1 MINIAALASGS
12 NGNSYFFEDDVDS
25 LLVDVGVSCKQIVQ
39 RMDNL
44 NLRLKRLG
52 GIFITHEHSDHIRGL
67 EVLAKNFEIPMY
79 MTKGTY
85 ENSKVKLNDRL
96 VNLIEVGKMIQMG
109 TIKVLPFEK
118 HHDAA
123 EPCSFMLNSGKMN
136 VSVMTDIGRVCP
148 NVIEFMKKSN
158 AVFLESNYDE
168 HMLENGGYP
177 YFLKKR
183 VSGEDGHLSNYQA
196 ALAVVEHAEPRLKN
210 VILSHLSANNN
221 TPELAFQTFSSLIKA
236 RKDLSIKTHMTSRE
250 KESPVLK
257 LE

>member
-44 NLRLKRLG
+44 NLKMNRLG

-96 VNLIEVGKMIQMG
+96 YEYLVMVEKSSIQTYSQIVLIGSEIHIYKLDKSEL
-109 TIKVLPFEK
+109 TNIK
-118 HHDAA
+118 
-123 EPCSFMLNSGKMN
+123 
-136 VSVMTDIGRVCP
+136 
-148 NVIEFMKKSN
+148 
-158 AVFLESNYDE
+158 
-168 HMLENGGYP
+168 
-177 YFLKKR
+177 
-183 VSGEDGHLSNYQA
+183 
-196 ALAVVEHAEPRLKN
+196 KN
-210 VILSHLSANNN
+210 
-221 TPELAFQTFSSLIKA
+221 FQTAYSASMYYFALVSKMVSSNDMSEIDIAWTGSQMQIEEMLKY
-236 RKDLSIKTHMTSRE
+236 K
-250 KESPVLK
+250 KEATAGLLVINKYLQ
-257 LE
+257 